1 MRFLVIA
8 QDLRV
13 SGTSEGVVS
22 RSFLV
27 KLRMAYPS
35 AVIDVL
41 YLKIHTGEDEL
52 SLLPVDSISSHVID
66 LKASFFTKWLNRI
79 STRLFNVSSYDNYI
93 HKLFS
98 KQIAKVDYKKY
109 DHVFVRSS
117 GVNHETILAL
127 KGLPILEKAII
138 NFHDPYPFFWYPGS
152 NRKLTGVEVSRLKK
166 IRSIVR
172 LAKACISPSKLLSN
186 DLELLYESNNK
197 FHVLP
202 HQYVSSVFNLKEK
215 KENHIKNKKVTV
227 SYHGSVQFGRDLDV
241 LLDSYNEL
249 VNEDAKIKA
258 DTEVRIRLKTNEF
271 ERFRNKYL
279 NNENIVILEKTDF
292 STSSYEQMFGS
303 DIILILENGPE
314 ISNILVGKAPFVD
327 ALKKPVLIL
336 APEVSELRS
345 IVKDEKYIAT
355 YSKKVEIKEKLKNLL
370 FYRLNSNE
378 EVSVFGNYFSDDNF
392 KNQLN
397 QILEN

>member
-1 MRFLVIA
+1 MNFLVIA

-22 RSFLV
+22 RSFLA

-35 AVIDVL
+35 AIIDVL

-52 SLLPVDSISSHVID
+52 NLLPVDSINSHVIN
-66 LKASFFTKWLNRI
+66 LKAPFFIKWLNRI

-98 KQIAKVDYKKY
+98 KPITKVDCKEYN
-109 DHVFVRSS
+109 HVFVRSS

-127 KGLPILEKAII
+127 KGLPILEKAIL

-152 NRKLTGVEVSRLKK
+152 NRKLTRVEISRLKK
-166 IRSIVR
+166 IKSIVQ
-172 LAKACISPSKLLSN
+172 LSKSCISPSKLLSN
-186 DLELLYESNNK
+186 DLDLLYESKNK

-202 HQYVSSVFNLKEK
+202 HQYDTSVFNLKEK
-215 KENHIKNKKVTV
+215 KEKHKSNKRLSI
-227 SYHGSVQFGRDLDV
+227 SYHGSVQFGRNLDV

-249 VNEDAKIKA
+249 VNEVTEIKA
-258 DTEVRIRLKTNEF
+258 HTDVSIRLKTNEF
-271 ERFRNKYL
+271 ERFKKKYL
-279 NNENIVILEKTDF
+279 NHENIHILEKADF
-292 STSSYEQMFGS
+292 LTSSYEQMFES

-355 YSKKVEIKEKLKNLL
+355 YSNKTEIKEKLKNLIL
-370 FYRLNSNE
+370 DRLNSNE

-392 KNQLN
+392 KNQLER
-397 QILEN
+397 ILEN

>member
-1 MRFLVIA
+1 MKFLVIA

-22 RSFLV
+22 RSFLA
-27 KLRMAYPS
+27 KLRIAYPS
-35 AVIDVL
+35 AIIDVL
-41 YLKIHTGEDEL
+41 YLKIHTGDDEL
-52 SLLPVDSISSHVID
+52 NLLPVDSITSHKIS
-66 LKASFFTKWLNRI
+66 LKAPFFIKWLNRI
-79 STRLFNVSSYDNYI
+79 STRLFHISSYDNYI

-98 KQIAKVDYKKY
+98 KPIAKVDYKEY
-109 DHVFVRSS
+109 NHVFVRSS

-127 KGLPILEKAII
+127 KGLPIQEKAIL
-138 NFHDPYPFFWYPGS
+138 NFHDPYPLFWYPGS
-152 NRKLTGVEVSRLKK
+152 NRKLTGVESWRLKK
-166 IRSIVR
+166 IRSIVKYS
-172 LAKACISPSKLLSN
+172 KACMSPSKLLSN
-186 DLELLYESNNK
+186 DLELLYKSKNK
-197 FHVLP
+197 FYVLP
-202 HQYVSSVFNLKEK
+202 HQYHASVFNLKEQSETHK
-215 KENHIKNKKVTV
+215 KRKRVTV

-249 VNEDAKIKA
+249 VNELTEIKA
-258 DTEVRIRLKTNEF
+258 HTDVSIRLKTNEF
-271 ERFRNKYL
+271 ERFKKKYL
-279 NNENIVILEKTDF
+279 NHENIQILEKADF
-292 STSSYEQMFGS
+292 LTSSYEQMFES

-336 APEVSELRS
+336 APEVSELRN

-355 YSKKVEIKEKLKNLL
+355 YSNKAEIKEKLKNLIL
-370 FYRLNSNE
+370 DRLNSNS
-378 EVSVFGNYFSDDNF
+378 EVSVFGNYFSDANF

>member
-1 MRFLVIA
+1 MKFLVIA

-22 RSFLV
+22 RSFLA
-27 KLRMAYPS
+27 KLRIAYPS
-35 AVIDVL
+35 AIIDVL
-41 YLKIHTGEDEL
+41 YLKIHTGDDEL
-52 SLLPVDSISSHVID
+52 NLLPVDSITSHKIS
-66 LKASFFTKWLNRI
+66 LKAPFFIKWLNRI
-79 STRLFNVSSYDNYI
+79 STRLFHISSYDNYI

-98 KQIAKVDYKKY
+98 KPIAKVDYKEY
-109 DHVFVRSS
+109 NHVFVRSS

-152 NRKLTGVEVSRLKK
+152 NRKLTGVEILRLKK
-166 IRSIVR
+166 IQSIVQ
-172 LAKACISPSKLLSN
+172 LSKSCISPSKLLSN
-186 DLELLYESNNK
+186 DLELLYESKNK

-202 HQYVSSVFNLKEK
+202 HQYASSVFNLKEK
-215 KENHIKNKKVTV
+215 KEKHRSNKRLSI
-227 SYHGSVQFGRDLDV
+227 SYHGSVQFGRNLDV

-249 VNEDAKIKA
+249 VNEVTEIKA
-258 DTEVRIRLKTNEF
+258 HTDVSIRLKTNEF
-271 ERFRNKYL
+271 ERFKKKYL
-279 NNENIVILEKTDF
+279 NHENIHILEKADF
-292 STSSYEQMFGS
+292 LTSSYEQMFES

-336 APEVSELRS
+336 APEVSELRN

-355 YSKKVEIKEKLKNLL
+355 YSNKAEIKEKLKNLIL
-370 FYRLNSNE
+370 DRLNSNS
-378 EVSVFGNYFSDDNF
+378 EVSVFGNYFSDANF

>member
-1 MRFLVIA
+1 MKFLVIA

-22 RSFLV
+22 RSFLA
-27 KLRMAYPS
+27 KLRIAYPS
-35 AVIDVL
+35 AIIDVL
-41 YLKIHTGEDEL
+41 YLKIHTGDDEL
-52 SLLPVDSISSHVID
+52 NLLPVDSITSHKIS
-66 LKASFFTKWLNRI
+66 LKAPFFIKWLNRI
-79 STRLFNVSSYDNYI
+79 STRLFHISSYDNYI

-98 KQIAKVDYKKY
+98 KPIAKVDYKEY
-109 DHVFVRSS
+109 NHVFVRSS

-127 KGLPILEKAII
+127 EKLPIIKKAIL

-152 NRKLTGVEVSRLKK
+152 NRKLNGVEVSRLKK
-166 IRSIVR
+166 IRSIVQ
-172 LAKACISPSKLLSN
+172 LSKSCISPSKLLSN
-186 DLELLYESNNK
+186 DLELLYESENK

-202 HQYVSSVFNLKEK
+202 HQYASSVFNLKEK
-215 KENHIKNKKVTV
+215 KEKHRSNKRLSI
-227 SYHGSVQFGRDLDV
+227 SYHGSVQFGRNLDV

-249 VNEDAKIKA
+249 VNELTEIKA
-258 DTEVRIRLKTNEF
+258 HTDVSIRLKTNEF
-271 ERFRNKYL
+271 ERFKKKYL
-279 NNENIVILEKTDF
+279 NHENIHILEKVDF
-292 STSSYEQMFGS
+292 LTSSYEQMFES

-355 YSKKVEIKEKLKNLL
+355 YSNKAEIKEKLKNLIL
-370 FYRLNSNE
+370 DRLNSNS
-378 EVSVFGNYFSDDNF
+378 EVSVFGNYFSDANF

>member
-1 MRFLVIA
+1 MKFLVIA

-22 RSFLV
+22 RSFLA
-27 KLRMAYPS
+27 KLRIAYPS
-35 AVIDVL
+35 AIIDVL
-41 YLKIHTGEDEL
+41 YLKIHTGDDEL
-52 SLLPVDSISSHVID
+52 NLLPVDSITSHKIS
-66 LKASFFTKWLNRI
+66 LKAPFFIKWLNRI
-79 STRLFNVSSYDNYI
+79 STRLFHISSYDNYI

-98 KQIAKVDYKKY
+98 KPIAKVDYKEY
-109 DHVFVRSS
+109 NHVFVRSS

-127 KGLPILEKAII
+127 KDLPILEKAII

-152 NRKLTGVEVSRLKK
+152 NRKLTRVEISRLKK
-166 IRSIVR
+166 IQSIVQ
-172 LAKACISPSKLLSN
+172 LSKSCISPSKLLSN
-186 DLELLYESNNK
+186 DLELLYESKNK

-202 HQYVSSVFNLKEK
+202 HQYAISVFNLKEK
-215 KENHIKNKKVTV
+215 NDKDKRNKRLSI
-227 SYHGSVQFGRDLDV
+227 SYHGSVQFGRNLDV

-249 VNEDAKIKA
+249 VNEVTEIKA
-258 DTEVRIRLKTNEF
+258 HTDVSIRLKTNEF
-271 ERFRNKYL
+271 ERFKKKYL
-279 NNENIVILEKTDF
+279 NHENIHILEKADF
-292 STSSYEQMFGS
+292 LTSSYEQMFES

-336 APEVSELRS
+336 APEVSELRN

-355 YSKKVEIKEKLKNLL
+355 YSNKAEIKEKLKNLIL
-370 FYRLNSNE
+370 DRLNSNS
-378 EVSVFGNYFSDDNF
+378 EVSVFGNYFSDANF

>member
-1 MRFLVIA
+1 MRFLLVV

-22 RSFLV
+22 RSFLA
-27 KLRMAYPS
+27 KLRMAYPD
-35 AVIDVL
+35 AIIDVL

-52 SLLPVDSISSHVID
+52 DLLPIDSISSQVIN
-66 LKASFFTKWLNRI
+66 LKAPFFIKWLNRI
-79 STRLFNVSSYDNYI
+79 STRLFHVSSYDNYI

-98 KQIAKVDYKKY
+98 KHIAKVDYKKY

-127 KGLPILEKAII
+127 KGLSILEKAII
-138 NFHDPYPFFWYPGS
+138 NFHDPYPLFWYPGS
-152 NRKLTGVEVSRLKK
+152 NRKLTGVEIWRLKK
-166 IRSIVR
+166 IKSIVQ
-172 LAKACISPSKLLSN
+172 LAKSCMSPSKLLSN
-186 DLELLYESNNK
+186 DSELLYESNNK

-215 KENHIKNKKVTV
+215 HKNHIEKQRVTV

-241 LLDSYNEL
+241 LLDCYNEL

-258 DTEVRIRLKTNEF
+258 DTEFHIRLKTKEF
-271 ERFRNKYL
+271 ERFKNKYL
-279 NNENIVILEKTDF
+279 NNENIKILEKTDF
-292 STSSYEQMFGS
+292 STSSYEQMFES

-314 ISNILVGKAPFVD
+314 ISNILVGKAPFV
-327 ALKKPVLIL
+327 ATLKKPVLIL
-336 APEVSELRS
+336 APEVSELRH
-345 IVKDEKYIAT
+345 IVKDEKYMAT
-355 YSKKVEIKEKLKNLL
+355 YSNKVEIKEKLKNLIIDGL
-370 FYRLNSNE
+370 TSNT
-378 EVSVFGNYFSDDNF
+378 EVSVFGNYFSDANF
-392 KNQLN
+392 KNQLE

>member
-1 MRFLVIA
+1 MKFLVIA

-22 RSFLV
+22 RSFLA
-27 KLRMAYPS
+27 KLRMAHPS
-35 AVIDVL
+35 AIIDVL

-52 SLLPVDSISSHVID
+52 NLLPIDSIVSHKIS
-66 LKASFFTKWLNRI
+66 LKAPFIIKWLNRL

-98 KQIAKVDYKKY
+98 KHIAKVDCKKY
-109 DHVFVRSS
+109 NHVFVRSS

-127 KGLPILEKAII
+127 KNLPILKKAII

-152 NRKLTGVEVSRLKK
+152 NRKLTRVEVSRLKK
-166 IRSIVR
+166 IRLIVKE
-172 LAKACISPSKLLSN
+172 AKSCISPSKLLSN

-202 HQYVSSVFNLKEK
+202 HQYDSSAFNLKEK
-215 KENHIKNKKVTV
+215 KENYVKKKKVTM
-227 SYHGSVQFGRDLDV
+227 SYHGSVQFGRNLDV
-241 LLDSYNEL
+241 LLDVYNEL

-258 DTEVRIRLKTNEF
+258 DTEVSIRLKTNEF
-271 ERFRNKYL
+271 ERFRNKYS
-279 NNENIVILEKTDF
+279 NHENISVLEKADF
-292 STSSYEQMFGS
+292 LTSSYEQMFES
-303 DIILILENGPE
+303 DIILILENGPD

-327 ALKKPVLIL
+327 TLKKPVLIL
-336 APEVSELRS
+336 APEASELRR
-345 IVKDEKYIAT
+345 IVKDEKYIAA
-355 YSKKVEIKEKLKNLL
+355 YSNKAEIKEKLKNLIL
-370 FYRLNSNE
+370 DRLKSNS

-392 KNQLN
+392 KIQLN
-397 QILEN
+397 QILEY

>member
-1 MRFLVIA
+1 MKFLVIT

-22 RSFLV
+22 RSFLA

-35 AVIDVL
+35 AIIDVL

-52 SLLPVDSISSHVID
+52 NLLPVDSIASHEIN
-66 LKASFFTKWLNRI
+66 LKAPFFIKWLNRI
-79 STRLFNVSSYDNYI
+79 STRLFHISSYDNYI

-117 GVNHETILAL
+117 GINHETILAL
-127 KGLPILEKAII
+127 KNLPILEKAIL

-152 NRKLTGVEVSRLKK
+152 NRKLTGVEISRLKK
-166 IRSIVR
+166 IRSIVS
-172 LAKACISPSKLLSN
+172 LAKLCISPSKLLSN
-186 DLELLYESNNK
+186 DLELLYESKKK
-197 FHVLP
+197 FYVLP
-202 HQYVSSVFNLKEK
+202 HQYASSVFNLKEK
-215 KENHIKNKKVTV
+215 NEKHKSNKRLSI
-227 SYHGSVQFGRDLDV
+227 SYHGSVQFGRDLDI

-249 VNEDAKIKA
+249 VNEETKIKS
-258 DTEVRIRLKTNEF
+258 DTEVCIRLKTNEF
-271 ERFRNKYL
+271 ERFKNKYL
-279 NNENIVILEKTDF
+279 NNENIKILEKTDF
-292 STSSYEQMFGS
+292 STSSYEQMFES

-314 ISNILVGKAPFVD
+314 ISNILVGKAPFV
-327 ALKKPVLIL
+327 ATLKKPVLIL
-336 APEVSELRS
+336 APELSELRS

-355 YSKKVEIKEKLKNLL
+355 YSNKVKIKEKLKNLL
-370 FYRLNSNE
+370 LDRLNSNE
-378 EVSVFGNYFSDDNF
+378 EVSVFGNYFSDTNF

-397 QILEN
+397 QILDN

>member
-1 MRFLVIA
+1 MKFFVIA

-22 RSFLV
+22 RSFLA

-35 AVIDVL
+35 AIIDVL

-52 SLLPVDSISSHVID
+52 NLLPVDSITSHKIS
-66 LKASFFTKWLNRI
+66 LKAPFFIKWLNRI
-79 STRLFNVSSYDNYI
+79 STRLFHVSSYDNYI

-98 KQIAKVDYKKY
+98 EHIAKVDYKKY
-109 DHVFVRSS
+109 NHVFVRSS

-127 KGLPILEKAII
+127 KNLPILEKAIL

-152 NRKLTGVEVSRLKK
+152 NRKLTRVEISRLKK
-166 IRSIVR
+166 MRSIVN
-172 LAKACISPSKLLSN
+172 LAKSCISPSKLLSN
-186 DLELLYESNNK
+186 DLELLYESKNK

-202 HQYVSSVFNLKEK
+202 HQYDSSVFNLKEK
-215 KENHIKNKKVTV
+215 NEKDKSSTRLSI
-227 SYHGSVQFGRDLDV
+227 SYHGSVQFGRNLDV

-249 VNEDAKIKA
+249 VNEDTEIKT
-258 DTEVRIRLKTNEF
+258 DTEVCIRLKTNEF
-271 ERFRNKYL
+271 ERFRKKYL
-279 NNENIVILEKTDF
+279 NHENINILEKVDF
-292 STSSYEQMFGS
+292 LKSSYEQMFES
-303 DIILILENGPE
+303 DIILILENGPK
-314 ISNILVGKAPFVD
+314 ISNILVGKAAFVD
-327 ALKKPVLIL
+327 TLKKPVLIL

-355 YSKKVEIKEKLKNLL
+355 YSNKVEIKEKLKNLIL
-370 FYRLNSNE
+370 NRINSNI
-378 EVSVFGNYFSDDNF
+378 EVFVFGNYFSDDNF

>member
-1 MRFLVIA
+1 LRFLVIA

-22 RSFLV
+22 RSFLA
-27 KLRMAYPS
+27 KLRMAHPS
-35 AVIDVL
+35 AIIDVL

-52 SLLPVDSISSHVID
+52 NLLPVDSIVSHKIS
-66 LKASFFTKWLNRI
+66 LKAPFFIKWLNRV
-79 STRLFNVSSYDNYI
+79 STRLFAVSSYDNYI

-98 KQIAKVDYKKY
+98 KPIAKVDYKKY
-109 DHVFVRSS
+109 NHVFVRSS

-127 KGLPILEKAII
+127 KNLPILEKAIL

-152 NRKLTGVEVSRLKK
+152 NRKLTQVEVWRLEK
-166 IRSIVR
+166 IRSIVKE
-172 LAKACISPSKLLSN
+172 AKSCISPSKLLSN

-202 HQYVSSVFNLKEK
+202 HQYEASVFNLKEQNEKRK
-215 KENHIKNKKVTV
+215 KNRKVTM

-241 LLDSYNEL
+241 LLDAYSEL
-249 VNEDAKIKA
+249 VNEDPKIKA
-258 DTEVRIRLKTNEF
+258 DTEIRIRLKTNEF
-271 ERFRNKYL
+271 ERFRHKYS
-279 NNENIVILEKTDF
+279 NHENIVILEKADF
-292 STSSYEQMFGS
+292 STSSYEQMYES

-327 ALKKPVLIL
+327 TLQKPVLIL
-336 APEVSELRS
+336 APEVSELRR

-355 YSKKVEIKEKLKNLL
+355 YSNKVEIKEKLKNLL
-370 FYRLNSNE
+370 IDRLNLNT
-378 EVSVFGNYFSDDNF
+378 EVSIFGNYFSDDNF
-392 KNQLN
+392 KNQLE

>member
-1 MRFLVIA
+1 MKFLVIA

-22 RSFLV
+22 RSFLA
-27 KLRMAYPS
+27 KLRIAYPS
-35 AVIDVL
+35 AIIDVL
-41 YLKIHTGEDEL
+41 YLKIHTGDDEL
-52 SLLPVDSISSHVID
+52 NLLPVDSITSHKIS
-66 LKASFFTKWLNRI
+66 LKAPFFIKWLNRI
-79 STRLFNVSSYDNYI
+79 STRLFHISSYDNYI

-98 KQIAKVDYKKY
+98 KPIAKVDYKEY
-109 DHVFVRSS
+109 NHVFVRSS

-127 KGLPILEKAII
+127 KGLPILEKAIL

-152 NRKLTGVEVSRLKK
+152 NRKLTRVEISRLKK
-166 IRSIVR
+166 IQSIVQ
-172 LAKACISPSKLLSN
+172 LSKSCISPSKLLSN
-186 DLELLYESNNK
+186 DLELLYESKNK

-202 HQYVSSVFNLKEK
+202 HQYASSVFNLKEK
-215 KENHIKNKKVTV
+215 KEKHRSNKRLSI
-227 SYHGSVQFGRDLDV
+227 SYHGSVQFGRNLDV

-249 VNEDAKIKA
+249 VNELTEIKA
-258 DTEVRIRLKTNEF
+258 HTDVSIRLKTNEF
-271 ERFRNKYL
+271 ERFKKKYL
-279 NNENIVILEKTDF
+279 NHENIHILEKVDF
-292 STSSYEQMFGS
+292 LTSSYEQMFES

-336 APEVSELRS
+336 APEVSELRR
-345 IVKDEKYIAT
+345 IVKDKKYIAT
-355 YSKKVEIKEKLKNLL
+355 YSNKAEIKEKLKNLIL
-370 FYRLNSNE
+370 DRLNSNS
-378 EVSVFGNYFSDDNF
+378 EVSVFGNYFSDANF

>member
-1 MRFLVIA
+1 MKFLVIA

-22 RSFLV
+22 RSFLA
-27 KLRMAYPS
+27 KLRMVYPK
-35 AVIDVL
+35 AIIDVL
-41 YLKIHTGEDEL
+41 YLKIHTCEDEL
-52 SLLPVDSISSHVID
+52 NLLPVDSINSHVIN
-66 LKASFFTKWLNRI
+66 LKASFFIKWLNRI

-127 KGLPILEKAII
+127 EKLSIIKKAIL

-166 IRSIVR
+166 IRSIVN
-172 LAKACISPSKLLSN
+172 LSKSCISPSKLLSN

-202 HQYVSSVFNLKEK
+202 HQYLSSVFNLKEK
-215 KENHIKNKKVTV
+215 KENHIKNKRVTV

-249 VNEDAKIKA
+249 VNEDPSIKA
-258 DTEVRIRLKTNEF
+258 DTEFRIRLKTNEF

-279 NNENIVILEKTDF
+279 NHENIVILEKTDF
-292 STSSYEQMFGS
+292 STSSYEQMFES

-327 ALKKPVLIL
+327 TLKKPVLIL
-336 APEVSELRS
+336 APQVSELRN

-355 YSKKVEIKEKLKNLL
+355 YSNKVEIKEKLKTLL
-370 FYRLNSNE
+370 FDRLNSNE
-378 EVSVFGNYFSDDNF
+378 EISVFGNYFSDSNF